1 MQTIVAQGEAIPS
14 ERLGSFEDHS
24 TLLGDADALQ
34 AELAGRGYLYMR
46 EFIPRDDVMAARTDI
61 FGRLA
66 EVGEIV
72 PPVVDGIYSGSS
84 RRKEQLDDLGAFW
97 KSVCETWSLRRITHG
112 PRLYGL
118 MSAVFGEPA
127 RAQDY
132 LFLRPA
138 NRGKFTNLHCD
149 YGFFTRTTETVLT
162 AWIALGDV
170 PISDG
175 PLFVVEGSHRFE
187 DIVASQKG
195 FDVARDTH
203 RTAAFDM
210 TPLQLAEARDT
221 RLLTRDFAAGDMV
234 IFPMFTLHGSLQNV
248 SEHNRV
254 RLSVDVRYQRLSD
267 AVDERYFGPSPT
279 GTTGIGY
286 GELVGA
292 KPLTEA
298 WHIR

>member
-1 MQTIVAQGEAIPS
+1 M
-14 ERLGSFEDHS
+14 
-24 TLLGDADALQ
+24 
-34 AELAGRGYLYMR
+34 
-46 EFIPRDDVMAARTDI
+46 
-61 FGRLA
+61 
-66 EVGEIV
+66 
-72 PPVVDGIYSGSS
+72 
-84 RRKEQLDDLGAFW
+84 DDLGAFW

-127 RAQDY
+127 RGQDY

-149 YGFFTRTTETVLT
+149 YGFFTRTTESVLT

-170 PISDG
+170 PISEG
-175 PLFVVEGSHRFE
+175 PLFVVEGSHRFD
-187 DIVASQKG
+187 DIVDSQKG

-210 TPLQLAEARDT
+210 TPLQFAEERDT
-221 RLLTRDFAAGDMV
+221 RLLTRDFAAGDVV
-234 IFPMFTLHGSLQNV
+234 IFPMFTLHGSLQNA

-267 AVDERYFGPSPT
+267 TADERYFGPSPT